1 MNETTP
7 TSCCAYTLV
16 MRGMYT
22 SSLMV
27 ALNRFTT
34 AESSACGWSYE
45 QSHVTCGCG
54 HLHDITT
61 NGIVFLEGFN

>member
-7 TSCCAYTLV
+7 TSSCAYTLV

-34 AESSACGWSYE
+34 AESSACGRSYE
-45 QSHVTCGCG
+45 QSHVTCGSG
-54 HLHDITT
+54 HLHDIT
-61 NGIVFLEGFN
+61 IVFLEGFN